1 MGTRNVLKWNT
12 LGECGKALPVL
23 SHPTCSPS
31 SCVSSIL
38 DHSTLFPALLVL
50 CFLLLLPFPVLF
62 SQFSLPLFCGVI
74 SWKLYKDKMLA
85 TFLTLFP
92 NKFSFCLVSVYV
104 RQAALLE
111 KLIFSRSGSF
121 VVVNKIPE
129 KYVLTWFRSIL
140 RVNALTIRWLI
151 EEKTLVAF
159 VLTFQDFR
167 KEHFVFK

>member
-1 MGTRNVLKWNT
+1 MNVLWLST
-12 LGECGKALPVL
+12 LGECSRALPVL

-31 SCVSSIL
+31 SSVSSIL

-50 CFLLLLPFPVLF
+50 RFLLLLPFPVLF

-92 NKFSFCLVSVYV
+92 NKFFFCLVSVYV
-104 RQAALLE
+104 RQATLLE
-111 KLIFSRSGSF
+111 KVIFSRSGSF

-129 KYVLTWFRSIL
+129 KYIELGFVSFFCVQMLLLLRSLFRKVL
-140 RVNALTIRWLI
+140 A
-151 EEKTLVAF
+151 AF
-159 VLTFQDFR
+159 VLMFQAFR
-167 KEHFVFK
+167 KEYFICR

>member
-1 MGTRNVLKWNT
+1 MGTMNVLWLST
-12 LGECGKALPVL
+12 LGECSRALPVL

-31 SCVSSIL
+31 SSVSSIL

-50 CFLLLLPFPVLF
+50 RFLLLLPFPVLF

-92 NKFSFCLVSVYV
+92 NKFFFCLVSVYV
-104 RQAALLE
+104 RQATLLE
-111 KLIFSRSGSF
+111 KVIFSRSGSF

-129 KYVLTWFRSIL
+129 KFIELGFVSFFLCA
-140 RVNALTIRWLI
+140 NALTI
-151 EEKTLVAF
+151 T
-159 VLTFQDFR
+159 
-167 KEHFVFK
+167 